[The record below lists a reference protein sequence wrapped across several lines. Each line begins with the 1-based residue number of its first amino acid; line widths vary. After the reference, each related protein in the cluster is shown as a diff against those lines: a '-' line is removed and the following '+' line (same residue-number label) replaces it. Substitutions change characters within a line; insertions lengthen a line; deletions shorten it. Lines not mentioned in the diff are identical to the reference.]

1 MNPFHV
7 NKAAIQ
13 HLGFFLTSGK
23 DDVCPKEHFVLK
35 AAVDKAHEVLKENKI
50 RARNI
55 QENYHALD
63 DTVVAQV
70 KEAIQLAAADNTVAL
85 GPNDNKDLLD
95 SFNGNSAAFAH
106 AYSITFA
113 CMIHYKQLM
122 EEQSARF
129 NDHQGHRGPHQG
141 GAQGG
146 HYQGG
151 PRGYQGGH
159 HGGGGYQNHQGYQGN
174 QGYRGP
180 RKNRDE
186 RQEE

>member
-1 MNPFHV
+1 M
-7 NKAAIQ
+7 
-13 HLGFFLTSGK
+13 
-23 DDVCPKEHFVLK
+23 LK

-70 KEAIQLAAADNTVAL
+70 KEAIQLAVADNTVAL
-85 GPNDNKDLLD
+85 GPKDNKDLLD

-129 NDHQGHRGPHQG
+129 NDYQGHRNQG
-141 GAQGG
+141 GAQG
-146 HYQGG
+146 HYQGN
-151 PRGYQGGH
+151 QGHG
-159 HGGGGYQNHQGYQGN
+159 GGGGYQGNHQGN
-174 QGYRGP
+174 HQGYRGP
-180 RKNRDE
+180 RRNRDE

>member
-1 MNPFHV
+1 MNHFQV

-35 AAVDKAHEVLKENKI
+35 AAVDKANEVLKQEKI

-55 QENYHALD
+55 HHNFQALD

-70 KEAIQLAAADNTVAL
+70 KDAIQNAVADNSVPL
-85 GPNDNKDLLD
+85 GPNDNKDVLD
-95 SFNGNSAAFAH
+95 SYNGNSAAFAY

-122 EEQSARF
+122 EEQYARF
-129 NDHQGHRGPHQG
+129 NHGGHPAPQGNVPRGPQAHG
-141 GAQGG
+141 PHAAHGN
-146 HYQGG
+146 G
-151 PRGYQGGH
+151 PRGYYGARPKKQ
-159 HGGGGYQNHQGYQGN
+159 
-174 QGYRGP
+174 
-180 RKNRDE
+180 
-186 RQEE
+186 RQEEHQDEE